1 MKMTDLGQK
10 PDSMACAPAPCD
22 KNKKMYPS
30 LSMYGME
37 TKPPCFDH
45 EGEFDVMVRLK
56 RRSSA
61 VRMNEKDEERYE
73 CSFDV
78 ISMGEPENT
87 SKPSRSAAESIKED
101 MEKARSGEYE
111 DEDDES

>member
-1 MKMTDLGQK
+1 MKMTDLGRK
-10 PDSMACAPAPCD
+10 PDAEECSPVACD

-30 LSMYGME
+30 FSMYGME

-61 VRMNEKDEERYE
+61 VRMNERDEERYE

-78 ISMGEPENT
+78 ISMGEPEKA
-87 SKPSRSAAESIKED
+87 SKSSRSAADSIKED

-111 DEDDES
+111 DDDES